1 MTFFQQL
8 KYDFID
14 TGNVVKKIIFINAVV
29 FIVTSLAHVLFWLA
43 GVNREAIQEALH
55 WISVPL
61 QARQLLYQPWSIFT
75 YMFLHQQLLHI
86 IFNMLVLFWF
96 GGIFAEF
103 NNGRRTWGFYLLGGL
118 FGAVL
123 AMSAYEFIPAI
134 RGSVYQPFMLG
145 ASASIMAL
153 VVGAAT
159 QLPNYQ
165 LNLLLFGPVK
175 LKYLALFYVIVDLIS
190 LPDAN
195 PAGHTSHL
203 GGALLGFVLMRQLQ
217 RGNDIVLLIDEKL
230 NKFVRI
236 FRPKPKLKVV
246 HRTTYMKTGPDV
258 PSQEQIDAILDK
270 ISQSGYE
277 SLSEK
282 EKAILFKASKN
293 D

>member
-8 KYDFID
+8 KYDFLD
-14 TGNVVKKIIFINAVV
+14 TGNPVKKIIFINAVV
-29 FIVTSLAHVLFWLA
+29 FVLISLTHVVLWLS
-43 GVNREAIQEALH
+43 GVSTENIQHLLH
-55 WISVPL
+55 YLSVPL
-61 QARQLLYQPWSIFT
+61 QIKQVLFQPWSLFT
-75 YMFLHQQLLHI
+75 YMFLHRQLLHI
-86 IFNMLVLFWF
+86 LFNMLVLFWF
-96 GGIFAEF
+96 GNIFCDLNPPKRA
-103 NNGRRTWGFYLLGGL
+103 WGFYLLGGIGGGL
-118 FGAVL
+118 L
-123 AMSAYEFIPAI
+123 AIAAYELIPAI

-145 ASASIMAL
+145 ASASVMAL

-159 QLPNYQ
+159 QVPNYQ

-175 LKYLALFYVIVDLIS
+175 LKYLALFYVIVDFIS

-203 GGALLGFVLMRQLQ
+203 GGALTGFVLMRQLQ
-217 RGNDIVLLIDEKL
+217 NGNDIVLLIDEKL
-230 NKFVRI
+230 GKFASL

-246 HRTTYMKTGPDV
+246 HRTTYLKTDPTQ
-258 PSQEQIDAILDK
+258 PTQEQIDAILDK